1 MNLRYSSEKAGQILS
16 STKTEAQHW
25 DCGSAACVSVGH
37 ISAHYTQLRT
47 RTSTVT
53 VLAAL
58 PGAVLVPP
66 PYGQWGDRG
75 LRSHQRSQKTICR
88 SYVQICSFFTQ
99 NQLIITNFS
108 STMSSYTHQNCYLEG
123 INEGVRPLTGGKG
136 GVASLPNILPPLRT
150 APAHFL

>member
-1 MNLRYSSEKAGQILS
+1 MHSRSILCILGTITFYICQIRMYVCMYVCRVEVRWQGLQRRASYYRKKNL
-16 STKTEAQHW
+16 
-25 DCGSAACVSVGH
+25 SV
-37 ISAHYTQLRT
+37 
-47 RTSTVT
+47 
-53 VLAAL
+53 
-58 PGAVLVPP
+58 
-66 PYGQWGDRG
+66 
-75 LRSHQRSQKTICR
+75 
-88 SYVQICSFFTQ
+88 ICSNMQFFFTQ